1 MVDLYKDGVSDEVEF
16 DREIHGIESQ
26 LWTAASA
33 EVTLVELSMTDF
45 ESLGQTWDS
54 ATPEER
60 AELLGQNGRESLRG
74 LQDGTALG
82 VGPKGWVQAHL

>member
-1 MVDLYKDGVSDEVEF
+1 MVDLYKDGVSDKVEF

-74 LQDGTALG
+74 LQDGTACG
-82 VGPKGWVQAHL
+82 AGAQAWLSLRV